1 MPTSILA
8 ACQSFT
14 LTSKRTGRDY
24 LVSLSRPLA
33 GPGGARPG
41 DCPILFVLDSGIT
54 FGTAVESTAMRAPTG
69 LVEPSVILGVGYDAD
84 LASVMRLRTAD
95 LTPPAP
101 ADKYPEMAAAMG
113 SEYGGAD
120 AFLDVLLGELVPAVR
135 ERAPEASPTRRVL
148 YGHSLGGLFAAHA
161 LLTRPESFET
171 FAVSSPSLWWN
182 DFAIL
187 GQLAGFADILKARG
201 SRPRV
206 LVSVAAGEQD
216 PPPVAQPGMTLEAT
230 RERVA
235 QARMVDAA
243 REFAQALKAF
253 ELGKL
258 AFACFQD
265 EDHASVVQ
273 ASVARAITFALSR
286 QR

>member
-8 ACQSFT
+8 ACQSFELASRGT
-14 LTSKRTGRDY
+14 DRSYRI
-24 LVSLSRPLA
+24 SLARPAA

-54 FGTAVESTAMRAPTG
+54 FGTAVESTAMRAPAG
-69 LVEPSVILGVGYDAD
+69 LIEPAVIVGVGYDAD
-84 LASVMRLRTAD
+84 LTTVMRLRTAD

-101 ADKYPEMAAAMG
+101 ADKYPEMAGVLG
-113 SEYGGAD
+113 SAFGGAD
-120 AFLDVLLGELVPAVR
+120 AFLDVLLGEVVPAVR
-135 ERAPEASPTRRVL
+135 ERAPEASATRRIL
-148 YGHSLGGLFAAHA
+148 YGHSLGGLFAAHT
-161 LLTRPESFET
+161 LLNRPDCFET

-187 GQLAGFADILKARG
+187 GQLTGFADTLKSRQA
-201 SRPRV
+201 RPRV

-230 RERVA
+230 RERVRK
-235 QARMVDAA
+235 ARMVDAA
-243 REFAQALKAF
+243 REFAAALEPFDLARRAF
-253 ELGKL
+253 VC
-258 AFACFQD
+258 FAD

-273 ASVARAITFALSR
+273 ASVARAVTFALAR

>member
-8 ACQSFT
+8 ACQSFQ
-14 LTSKRTGRDY
+14 LASRGTGRSY
-24 LVSLSRPLA
+24 LVSLARPA
-33 GPGGARPG
+33 ARPG
-41 DCPILFVLDSGIT
+41 GERPRDCPILFVLDSGIT
-54 FGTAVESTAMRAPTG
+54 FGTAVESMAMRTPTG
-69 LVEPSVILGVGYDAD
+69 LTEPAVIVGVGYDAD

-120 AFLDVLLGELVPAVR
+120 AFLDFLLSELVPAIR
-135 ERAPEASPTRRVL
+135 ERAPEASPTRRIL

-161 LLTRPESFET
+161 LLGRPESFET

-187 GQLAGFADILKARG
+187 GQLEGFADTLKARVA
-201 SRPRV
+201 RPRV

-243 REFAQALKAF
+243 REFAEALKAF
-253 ELGKL
+253 DLAKL
-258 AFACFQD
+258 AFVCFQD

-273 ASVARAITFALSR
+273 ASVARAVTFALSR
-286 QR
+286 QP

>member
-8 ACQSFT
+8 ACESFQFA
-14 LTSKRTGRDY
+14 SRGTGRSY
-24 LVSLSRPLA
+24 LVSLARPA
-33 GPGGARPG
+33 PRPGGERPS

-54 FGTAVESTAMRAPTG
+54 FGTAVESTAMRTAAG
-69 LVEPSVILGVGYDAD
+69 LLEPAVIVGVGYDAD
-84 LASVMRLRTAD
+84 LATVMRLRTAD

-101 ADKYPEMAAAMG
+101 ENKYPEMAGAMG

-120 AFLDVLLGELVPAVR
+120 AFLNFLLGELVPAIR
-135 ERAPEASPTRRVL
+135 ERAPEASPTRRIL

-161 LLTRPESFET
+161 LLTRPEAFET

-187 GQLAGFADILKARG
+187 GQLKGFADTLKSRAA
-201 SRPRV
+201 RPRA

-230 RERVA
+230 RERVL

-243 REFAQALKAF
+243 REFAESLKPFDLA
-253 ELGKL
+253 KL
-258 AFACFQD
+258 AFVCFQD

-273 ASVARAITFALSR
+273 ASVARAITFALAR
-286 QR
+286 QA